1 MFTSSLYLVA
11 SLCTASITRL
21 AGRKW
26 SMFVGG
32 VTFLAG
38 CVLNG
43 ASQNVPMLILG
54 RVLLGVGV
62 GFANQSM
69 LVYLSE
75 MVPARMRGML
85 NNRFQLMIT
94 LGILAANLI
103 NYDTDKISGG

>member
-1 MFTSSLYLVA
+1 
-11 SLCTASITRL
+11 
-21 AGRKW
+21 
-26 SMFVGG
+26 
-32 VTFLAG
+32 
-38 CVLNG
+38 
-43 ASQNVPMLILG
+43 MLILG